1 MKLVLISDL
10 HFGIHNDSE
19 IFLEHQRNF
28 FEEQLF
34 PYIMDQ
40 KIKNIVILGDMF
52 DRRKYTN
59 HQTIHFLKNNFFDA
73 LKKMNITVHSIMGNH
88 DVALKST
95 NSINSPNLLLRE
107 YENIIYYSH
116 PHHITFDTLK
126 ILMMPWINPENQT
139 ELYGVMNKSSAPIM
153 LGHFELKDEELRRDF
168 KFANGVLGKEV
179 SRFERVISGH
189 YHHKFTKGNFTYLG
203 TPYQLDNSDIDSDK
217 GFHILDTETR
227 SLTFIKNHKTLFE
240 SIVWDDHLTE
250 KEIDNLDPN
259 FFTKKYIKIKVKKK
273 NKTNLFEK
281 YLTTIENFNPYDIS
295 LDETEATLDDK
306 VEIKSTDDTLSV
318 FKKHINAISEFN
330 EKKKQLIYSTIDETY
345 HEAFKY
351 IF

>member
-1 MKLVLISDL
+1 M
-10 HFGIHNDSE
+10 
-19 IFLEHQRNF
+19 
-28 FEEQLF
+28 
-34 PYIMDQ
+34 
-40 KIKNIVILGDMF
+40 
-52 DRRKYTN
+52 
-59 HQTIHFLKNNFFDA
+59 
-73 LKKMNITVHSIMGNH
+73 
-88 DVALKST
+88 
-95 NSINSPNLLLRE
+95 
-107 YENIIYYSH
+107 
-116 PHHITFDTLK
+116 
-126 ILMMPWINPENQT
+126 
-139 ELYGVMNKSSAPIM
+139 
-153 LGHFELKDEELRRDF
+153 
-168 KFANGVLGKEV
+168 
-179 SRFERVISGH
+179 
-189 YHHKFTKGNFTYLG
+189 
-203 TPYQLDNSDIDSDK
+203 
-217 GFHILDTETR
+217 
-227 SLTFIKNHKTLFE
+227 FE